1 MQSKPR
7 SGFFTCSAAVAH
19 VEAGKI
25 ALRARARNP
34 IRGSVNSGAGAAKEP
49 AFESA
54 PSWVALANR
63 PHRHGHE
70 AMLPEHGCGRWRG
83 LRRRCSPGVAQ
94 CVGKQSSAASNRSSD
109 QRSRCPMLGRRG
121 GFQPPARRAVARC
134 ATCAE
139 GLQHLHAAPRRDAA
153 SLATITEW
161 GRREVQPAV
170 APLQAA
176 LVRVGGSLA
185 SRSRRM
191 VTGPSLVSVTC
202 MFAPNWPVCTCGQ
215 RSRRTAT
222 YRS

>member
-63 PHRHGHE
+63 PHRLRLRTGRI
-70 AMLPEHGCGRWRG
+70 ATATKPCYRSMAAARWRG
-83 LRRRCSPGVAQ
+83 LRRRCSPGCCAVRRE
-94 CVGKQSSAASNRSSD
+94 ASNRA
-109 QRSRCPMLGRRG
+109 QRPTAQATSGRDAQCQEGRG

-153 SLATITEW
+153 SLATVTEW
-161 GRREVQPAV
+161 ADVRRSLPWPRFRLNPCGWAARWLRVRGEWSLGRRWSA
-170 APLQAA
+170 
-176 LVRVGGSLA
+176 
-185 SRSRRM
+185 
-191 VTGPSLVSVTC
+191 
-202 MFAPNWPVCTCGQ
+202 
-215 RSRRTAT
+215 
-222 YRS
+222 